1 MTQYKK
7 WLIFL
12 VIWLSSSSVF
22 SQETYRSQHSQA
34 ERRSSQTLSKLD
46 AGTFVGCIDYVVTY
60 VAVATGNHEQRKRAE
75 FAIAEVLKS
84 SGDQQTQCFN
94 ADGDWVRIYKNAS
107 WDMTWSNIPQRRS
120 LELLRAIG

>member
-1 MTQYKK
+1 M
-7 WLIFL
+7 
-12 VIWLSSSSVF
+12 
-22 SQETYRSQHSQA
+22 
-34 ERRSSQTLSKLD
+34 
-46 AGTFVGCIDYVVTY
+46 GCIDYAVTY
-60 VAVATGNHEQRKRAE
+60 VAVPTDNHEQKKRAE